1 MESQRINPTL
11 FQKKKSQ
18 GIDFKT
24 LELKPHSNLKFC
36 SCPNLP
42 KTYEPKI
49 DKRYLENDSRYITP
63 EDLEKY
69 HQEFE
74 EIQRYNQIQYE
85 EYLTGNIMD
94 VKNFNNNLEHEE
106 EDILVE
112 DNEEENDE
120 HEQSDYE
127 DEVDEYEFRTVK
139 K

>member
-11 FQKKKSQ
+11 FQKKSPS
-18 GIDFKT
+18 IDFKT

-42 KTYEPKI
+42 QTYEPKI

-94 VKNFNNNLEHEE
+94 VKNFNNNIEHEE

>member
-1 MESQRINPTL
+1 MESKMIDPTL
-11 FQKKKSQ
+11 FQKKFPS
-18 GIDFKT
+18 IDFKT

-36 SCPNLP
+36 SCPNPP
-42 KTYEPKI
+42 KTYEPEI

-85 EYLTGNIMD
+85 EYLTSDIIDVQNI
-94 VKNFNNNLEHEE
+94 NSNLEHGE
-106 EDILVE
+106 EDIFVE
-112 DNEEENDE
+112 DNEDENDE

>member
-1 MESQRINPTL
+1 MESQIIDPTL
-11 FQKKKSQ
+11 FQKKSPS
-18 GIDFKT
+18 IDFKT

-36 SCPNLP
+36 SCPNPP
-42 KTYEPKI
+42 KTYETEI

-85 EYLTGNIMD
+85 EYLTSDIIDVQNI
-94 VKNFNNNLEHEE
+94 NSNLEHGE
-106 EDILVE
+106 EDIFVE
-112 DNEEENDE
+112 DNEDENDE

-127 DEVDEYEFRTVK
+127 DEVDVYEFRTVK